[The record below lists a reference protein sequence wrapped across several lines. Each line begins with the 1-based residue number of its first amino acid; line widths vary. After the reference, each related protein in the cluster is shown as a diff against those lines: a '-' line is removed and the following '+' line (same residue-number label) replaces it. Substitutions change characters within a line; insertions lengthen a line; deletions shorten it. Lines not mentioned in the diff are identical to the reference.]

1 MRPLIFW
8 PGFSKQ
14 LPATVGGKTR
24 YFAERFPPTDLP
36 MRFTYLAFLLLLCTG
51 GRAQT
56 TVSYDASPEDFPNPE
71 RGFYHYTETRSES
84 YNPLDASD
92 LAALRGSN
100 TSGGANHSVVSSLI
114 FRYFF
119 LRDFRNGA
127 ISQAYLDAMTADFA
141 AVRAAGLKIIPRFA
155 YTDEVNG
162 DGCSSFICPPY
173 GDASKATV
181 LTHIAQIGPLLR
193 ANADVI
199 ATVQMGFIGTW
210 GENYYTDFFG
220 DASQQG
226 RLLDENWQ
234 DRFEVLNALLAEVPA
249 NRSVQVRYPQMKQRT
264 VYGVNAPTTS
274 APLTAAE
281 AFSGTDKARIGFH
294 NDCLLASFTDYG
306 TYENYGNSSAF
317 GGSDTTNLKPYFAA
331 DSRYVPVGGETCDDS
346 NYDPENNCTSAGGF
360 GDAEMKR
367 MHYSYLNV
375 DFNHDVNNDWQTGGC
390 MDAIKRQL
398 GYRFELQSGSYPD
411 QIVRGGGATF
421 SFTLKNLGYAAPYNE
436 RRVELLLRNVATG
449 EVWLAPL
456 AADPRT
462 WDRENAQHQI
472 TEQLCAPAGMPTGT
486 YDLLL
491 NLPAPEAS
499 IYQRPEYSIRL
510 ANRLGGAE
518 VWEAATGYN
527 DLGQQVEITS
537 SGGTACGGGT
547 EFLSL
552 FATLPV
558 DFLAITAQP
567 VEKRIAVR
575 WSTANES
582 DNRHFVVE
590 RGVDGQAFTS
600 IGTVTPRTDGSY
612 LFDDENVAANQPYH
626 YRIRQVDFAGSFTFS
641 PVVSAVVRAKEFLIA
656 YPNPTTGIL
665 TLNQREG
672 DLRVINQTGQ
682 VVSAPRNAALLD
694 LTGLPAGVYHLE
706 LELANEVLRT
716 KVVLR

>member
-1 MRPLIFW
+1 M
-8 PGFSKQ
+8 
-14 LPATVGGKTR
+14 V
-24 YFAERFPPTDLP
+24 RFPVFAQNDLVNRIP
-36 MRFTYLAFLLLLCTG
+36 MRLTYLAFLLLLCTG
-51 GRAQT
+51 GRAQS

-84 YNPLDASD
+84 YNPLNAAD
-92 LAALRGSN
+92 LAALRSAN

-119 LRDFRNGA
+119 LRDFRTGA
-127 ISQAYLDAMTADFA
+127 ISQSYLDAMAADFA
-141 AVRAAGLKIIPRFA
+141 AVRTAGLKIIPRFA
-155 YTDEVNG
+155 YTDEV
-162 DGCSSFICPPY
+162 DGSGCTSFICPPY

-181 LTHIAQIGPLLR
+181 LAHIAQIGPLLR

-226 RLLDENWQ
+226 RLLDNNWQ

-264 VYGVNAPTTS
+264 VYGVSAPTTS
-274 APLTAAE
+274 AALTAAE

-306 TYENYGNSSAF
+306 TYEDYGNSAAF
-317 GGSDTTNLKPYFAA
+317 GGSDTFNLKPYFAA

-375 DFNHDVNNDWQTGGC
+375 DFNHDVNNDWQDGGC
-390 MDAIKRQL
+390 MDAIKREL
-398 GYRFELQSGSYPD
+398 GYRFELQSGTYPD
-411 QIVRGGGATF
+411 QIGQGGGAAF
-421 SFTLKNLGYAAPYNE
+421 SFTLRNLGYAAPYNE
-436 RRVELLLRNVATG
+436 RRAELILRNAATG
-449 EVWLAPL
+449 EVWIAPL
-456 AADPRT
+456 ATDPRT
-462 WDRENAQHQI
+462 WDREIAQHQVS
-472 TEQLCAPAGMPTGT
+472 EELCAPADMPTGT

-491 NLPAPEAS
+491 NFPAPEAS

-510 ANRLGGAE
+510 ANRLGGSE

-527 DLGQQVEITS
+527 NLGQQVEITS
-537 SGGTACGGGT
+537 SGVANCGGGA

-567 VEKRIAVR
+567 VGKRITVR
-575 WSTANES
+575 WSTQNES
-582 DNRHFVVE
+582 DNRHFIVE
-590 RGVDGQAFTS
+590 RSSDGQAFIA
-600 IGTVTPRTDGSY
+600 IGTVTPRFDGRY
-612 LFDDENVAANQPYH
+612 QFDDEEVVAGQTYN
-626 YRIRQVDFAGSFTFS
+626 YRIRQVDFAGTYTFS
-641 PVVSAVVRAKEFLIA
+641 PVVRAAVRVNERLLA
-656 YPNPTTGIL
+656 YPNPTQGIL
-665 TLNQREG
+665 TLNQQEG
-672 DLRVINQTGQ
+672 KLRVINQAGQ
-682 VVSAPRNAALLD
+682 VISAPRNGTVLN
-694 LTGLPAGVYHLE
+694 LTGLPVGIYFLE
-706 LELANEVLRT
+706 LELAKEVLRS
-716 KVVLR
+716 KVVLH